1 MRTMNAKAAK
11 AAKDLLLCV
20 LCKLCVLRSCRHMRD
35 AIAAIV
41 ALVLLVVAASL
52 ATTLQAHRRRRQRQR
67 DSEQALGRRIVAEI
81 PAGDDFLLVSEDASR
96 FYYGEQSIDK
106 DLIVAVRVLI
116 NGAPLASYGS
126 RRHAKDDSSPTT
138 DAKRGAGVPA
148 ERVRGDG
155 APGVNQDRGVGGPA
169 KRDRGAGAP
178 GVIEERGARVPA
190 ERVRGDGAPGVNQD
204 RGVGGPARQDRGT
217 GAPGVIDDRLEGIL
231 RDRWDVA
238 VEKVTGTVLV
248 ECGAIRERVSQ
259 ELALKI
265 FDAIKTELEQRDR
278 T

>member
-1 MRTMNAKAAK
+1 MNATAAK
-11 AAKDLLLCV
+11 AAKDLLLRE
-20 LCKLCVLRSCRHMRD
+20 LCVLRSCRPMRD

-116 NGAPLASYGS
+116 NGAPLASYVS

-138 DAKRGAGVPA
+138 A
-148 ERVRGDG
+148 E
-155 APGVNQDRGVGGPA
+155 RGVGAPA

-178 GVIEERGARVPA
+178 GVIGERGAGVPA
-190 ERVRGDGAPGVNQD
+190 ERVRGEGAPGVNKD
-204 RGVGGPARQDRGT
+204 RGVGGPAKQDRGT
-217 GAPGVIDDRLEGIL
+217 GAPGVIEDRGAGAPGVIEDRGAGAPGVIDDRLEGIL

-259 ELALKI
+259 ELARKI
-265 FDAIKTELEQRDR
+265 FDAIKTELERRDR

>member
-1 MRTMNAKAAK
+1 MRTMNAKAAQ
-11 AAKDLLLCV
+11 AAKDLLRCV

-116 NGAPLASYGS
+116 NGAPLASYVS

-148 ERVRGDG
+148 ERVRGG
-155 APGVNQDRGVGGPA
+155 
-169 KRDRGAGAP
+169 
-178 GVIEERGARVPA
+178 
-190 ERVRGDGAPGVNQD
+190 GAPGVNQD

-259 ELALKI
+259 ELARKI
-265 FDAIKTELEQRDR
+265 FDAIKTELEQRAR